1 MFKCDNDVVVFKSLS
16 FRDSE
21 VFTNIHKMF
30 GISFKVRRKKK
41 SIDEARWS

>member
-1 MFKCDNDVVVFKSLS
+1 MFKCNSDVVMFKSLS

-30 GISFKVRRKKK
+30 GIFFKEGKRKV
-41 SIDEARWS
+41 DTV